1 MISWLLINQLIDWW
15 STEIFHKLTKSCVQK
30 KLNPMRTANA
40 VRILQDLHS
49 SVSSKATQPPSP
61 MPPTHIFTPFW
72 NSFSLGHNVA
82 SNICLF
88 SDLSVEPHEY
98 DDRYLASLLLY
109 VNKDRRSLSNI
120 YQRRHFRRPFV
131 DELNLSSTVVTR
143 KEFSCIEEV
152 LVIWIAAFLTFIGI
166 LITFYE
172 ILITFIGVFCNFW
185 HIHFLWLWFVFV
197 FCHFYCVILWYHNEV
212 MITFIWVLT
221 WYHWL

>member
-1 MISWLLINQLIDWW
+1 MIDWNVTN
-15 STEIFHKLTKSCVQK
+15 SPRVVCKK
-30 KLNPMRTANA
+30 KLNPVITANA
-40 VRILQDLHS
+40 VRDLQDLHS

-109 VNKDRRSLSNI
+109 VNKDRRSLSRTFVKDGI
-120 YQRRHFRRPFV
+120 FV
-131 DELNLSSTVVTR
+131 DDFYSSSTVVTR

-152 LVIWIAAFLTFIGI
+152 L
-166 LITFYE
+166 LI
-172 ILITFIGVFCNFW
+172 
-185 HIHFLWLWFVFV
+185 
-197 FCHFYCVILWYHNEV
+197 
-212 MITFIWVLT
+212 
-221 WYHWL
+221 

>member
-1 MISWLLINQLIDWW
+1 MISWLLINKLIYWW
-15 STEIFHKLTKSCVQK
+15 STEVYHKLILSCVQK
-30 KLNPMRTANA
+30 MLTPVKTANA

-98 DDRYLASLLLY
+98 DDRYLASLLY

-120 YQRRHFRRPFV
+120 YQRRHFCRPFI
-131 DELNLSSTVVTR
+131 DELYMSSTVVTC
-143 KEFSCIEEV
+143 KEFLCIEEV
-152 LVIWIAAFLTFIGI
+152 VVI
-166 LITFYE
+166 
-172 ILITFIGVFCNFW
+172 
-185 HIHFLWLWFVFV
+185 
-197 FCHFYCVILWYHNEV
+197 
-212 MITFIWVLT
+212 
-221 WYHWL
+221 